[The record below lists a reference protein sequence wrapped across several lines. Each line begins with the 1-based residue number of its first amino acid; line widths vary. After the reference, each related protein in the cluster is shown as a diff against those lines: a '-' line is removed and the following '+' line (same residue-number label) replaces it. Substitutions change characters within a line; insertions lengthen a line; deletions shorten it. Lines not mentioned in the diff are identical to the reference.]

1 MKYVIKR
8 GDTLGIIAAKYLGSS
23 SRYTDIVRAN
33 PQITNPNVIE
43 VGMEI
48 TIPNATSNI
57 AAPTLP
63 YVAPA
68 TTSDFPPKG
77 TFMDN
82 VTAQFKTLFSDKK
95 MLAIV
100 GGGAALLVVTLLLI
114 TKKNKS
120 KMEQR

>member
-8 GDTLGIIAAKYLGSS
+8 GDTLGLIAAEYLGSS
-23 SRYTDIVRAN
+23 ARYTEIVKAN
-33 PQITNPNVIE
+33 PQIVNPNIID

-57 AAPTLP
+57 SAPRIP
-63 YVAPA
+63 YVSPA
-68 TTSDFPPKG
+68 TTRDFPPSG
-77 TFMDN
+77 SFMDN
-82 VTAQFKTLFSDKK
+82 VSAQFKTLFSDKK

-100 GGGAALLVVTLLLI
+100 GGGAALLIVTLLLI

-120 KMEQR
+120 KVTS